1 MRYNTQKESE
11 LLEFRLAP
19 RYGDAPKPMTEIL
32 KLIDEALERAYLAG
46 KAAEKNRIRDLLG
59 LREGEDR

>member
-1 MRYNTQKESE
+1 
-11 LLEFRLAP
+11 
-19 RYGDAPKPMTEIL
+19 MTEIL